1 MAITEKEEIHVCEGP
16 GHQGYELLLIAF
28 TLLPI
33 IAGLDKFFHLFAKWD
48 LYLSPSFN
56 FFGNV
61 HLTMQVVGVIEIVV
75 GILVWIM
82 PRVFSYVVAL
92 WLLLIIINL
101 LMQHTFYDIA
111 LRDFALL
118 LGALALGRLSE
129 VYCCKRITY
138 RR

>member
-1 MAITEKEEIHVCEGP
+1 MAIIEKEEAHVCEGP

-33 IAGLDKFFHLFAKWD
+33 LAGLDKFFNYFTKWD
-48 LYLSPSFN
+48 LYLSPTFN
-56 FFGNV
+56 ILGNV
-61 HLTMQVVGVIEIVV
+61 HLTMQIVGVIEIIA

-82 PRVFSYVVAL
+82 PRIFSYVVAL

-101 LMQHTFYDIA
+101 LLQHSFYDVV
-111 LRDFALL
+111 LRDFTLL